1 MDELKKLLASL
12 PGRQRLT
19 IVIAAVAVVAGL
31 ILFAR
36 WRKEGDFRPL
46 YTSLA
51 AEDAG
56 AVVGKLKET
65 GVEYRLTEGGGTVSV
80 ASGRVAESRL
90 ALAAAGLPKS
100 GRMGFELF
108 DKNNFG
114 ATEFAEHI
122 NFHRALEGE
131 LERSVMCLGAV
142 EQARVHITFPKE
154 SIYLETRQP
163 AKASVMVRLRPGG
176 RLAAA
181 NVLSISYLVSSAVEG
196 LTPEAVS
203 ILDMQG
209 NLLNRP
215 RSRAAGEGPEPS
227 EAVLD
232 YRRSIERD
240 LLSKINA
247 TLEPLVGADKF
258 RAGVSVECD
267 FSSVEQSEEIYDPTR
282 SVMVS
287 SQKSE
292 DMSGGTGA
300 SGVPGTASALPRPT
314 SRPGTLLA
322 GVSRRTESIAYQS
335 SRTVRRTR
343 LPQGNIKRMS
353 LSVLVDQAVRW
364 EGQGA
369 KRKRILVPPTPE
381 TIKAIRELVAGVSGF
396 TPDRGDQMIVET
408 LPFESTLNPEP
419 VFDTGAPAAPG
430 STLPLAAWMVLLR
443 DSKLAVGAA
452 AGALLMVAAGV
463 VFLVTRKRKKKPSA
477 SAPAALTGAAGPAGQ
492 SLEEQLQAR
501 LAAQAA
507 QQDLIDLESLQ
518 SLKMPKIS
526 TKKTE
531 VLSKQLK
538 ENIKKD
544 SSVGAH
550 VLRAWITDQG

>member
-1 MDELKKLLASL
+1 MHL
-12 PGRQRLT
+12 
-19 IVIAAVAVVAGL
+19 
-31 ILFAR
+31 
-36 WRKEGDFRPL
+36 
-46 YTSLA
+46 
-51 AEDAG
+51 
-56 AVVGKLKET
+56 
-65 GVEYRLTEGGGTVSV
+65 
-80 ASGRVAESRL
+80 
-90 ALAAAGLPKS
+90 
-100 GRMGFELF
+100 
-108 DKNNFG
+108 
-114 ATEFAEHI
+114 
-122 NFHRALEGE
+122 
-131 LERSVMCLGAV
+131 
-142 EQARVHITFPKE
+142 
-154 SIYLETRQP
+154 RQP
-163 AKASVMVRLRPGG
+163 L
-176 RLAAA
+176 
-181 NVLSISYLVSSAVEG
+181 
-196 LTPEAVS
+196 
-203 ILDMQG
+203 Q
-209 NLLNRP
+209 
-215 RSRAAGEGPEPS
+215 
-227 EAVLD
+227 
-232 YRRSIERD
+232 
-240 LLSKINA
+240 
-247 TLEPLVGADKF
+247 
-258 RAGVSVECD
+258 
-267 FSSVEQSEEIYDPTR
+267 
-282 SVMVS
+282 
-287 SQKSE
+287 
-292 DMSGGTGA
+292 
-300 SGVPGTASALPRPT
+300 
-314 SRPGTLLA
+314 
-322 GVSRRTESIAYQS
+322 
-335 SRTVRRTR
+335 
-343 LPQGNIKRMS
+343 
-353 LSVLVDQAVRW
+353 
-364 EGQGA
+364 
-369 KRKRILVPPTPE
+369 LVPPTPE